1 MTSQCGLQ
9 TITTHISPKIYR
21 CKDNKTMAFRQLIES
36 NKEMF
41 FFKYHAQN
49 EKKRLVSDLLLS
61 FQKAL
66 YEVKAKGLHLDLI
79 MFR

>member
-1 MTSQCGLQ
+1 MTSHCGSQ
-9 TITTHISPKIYR
+9 TITTHILSKTYR
-21 CKDNKTMAFRQLIES
+21 CKDNKTMTFRQLIEY
-36 NKEMF
+36 NKKMF

-66 YEVKAKGLHLDLI
+66 YEVKAKDLHLDLI